1 MKPAPSPACSPSF
14 QAPCYGMTSHGLI
27 LSGHLEI
34 ELQRPRMIPLGMQLK
49 TILSLSFLYT
59 ASEVNVVMLSLY
71 LVCFFSPFPLNMT
84 TLFLLDIHRTQLHR
98 VNIFKQD

>member
-59 ASEVNVVMLSLY
+59 ASEVNVVISE
-71 LVCFFSPFPLNMT
+71 
-84 TLFLLDIHRTQLHR
+84 IK
-98 VNIFKQD
+98 FKQGHGKSIPTPEQS